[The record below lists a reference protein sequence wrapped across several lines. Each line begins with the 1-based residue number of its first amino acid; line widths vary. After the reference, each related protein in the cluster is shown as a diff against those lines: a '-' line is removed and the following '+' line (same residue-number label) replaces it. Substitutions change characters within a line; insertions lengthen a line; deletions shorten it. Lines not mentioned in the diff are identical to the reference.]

1 MPQFM
6 KYKREYQYS
15 IEVEYIDL
23 EEIIDVS
30 GSFNRF
36 SLKSD
41 PSIRRKI
48 SDGDPGIKILKSWVL
63 KNMYKD
69 KDEAS
74 LQ

>member
-15 IEVEYIDL
+15 TEVEYIDL
-23 EEIIDVS
+23 EEVMDVS
-30 GSFNRF
+30 ESFNRF

-41 PSIRRKI
+41 PSVHRKI
-48 SDGDPGIKILKSWVL
+48 MDGDPGIKILKSWVL
-63 KNMYKD
+63 KNMYKN